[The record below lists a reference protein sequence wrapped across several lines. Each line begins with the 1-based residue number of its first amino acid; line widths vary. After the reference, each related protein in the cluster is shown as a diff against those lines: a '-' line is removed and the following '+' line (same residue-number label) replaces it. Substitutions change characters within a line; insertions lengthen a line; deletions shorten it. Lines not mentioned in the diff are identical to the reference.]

1 MYFDILLKN
10 FYFSCNKRFA
20 AQYGH
25 LDITRYLLDHGADP
39 NLRAKDEL
47 DPLLAAV
54 DFGNE
59 EVVELLISRGA
70 DVRTRTKET
79 NAVLLARDKG
89 RKNIEQILM
98 KAGAS
103 DDMGLAF
110 KVKKRLSKM
119 FTIKG

>member
-1 MYFDILLKN
+1 MLVPGYILTVVTSN
-10 FYFSCNKRFA
+10 RFA

-25 LDITRYLLDHGADP
+25 LEITRYLLDRGADP
-39 NLRAKDEL
+39 NLRAKDQL

-59 EVVELLISRGA
+59 EIVELLISRGA
-70 DVRTRTKET
+70 NVRTKTKET
-79 NAVLLARDKG
+79 NAVLLAREKG
-89 RKNIEQILM
+89 RKNIEEILL
-98 KAGAS
+98 KAGAT

-110 KVKKRLSKM
+110 KVKKRLTKM